1 MMTGFRNYVP
11 QDDGSFNLP
20 VENQEQGGYVR
31 PTRIYSP
38 PAEVMGLLAYEPAEK
53 ISFDERDV
61 ELDSHQI
68 LTTLGSFTTEEDPT
82 TAVETPCDLMMAN
95 VIEKEALVARRELQE
110 QADSIALAYSRSHR
124 ARIAASGSCLGLLS
138 ARQADVAQVKN
149 DVKASSKYLD
159 DFKKLVCSPSGLK
172 AESCMAAFA
181 STLATFGSTAK
192 CDVNNG
198 ECLEKG
204 LWKVYLST
212 TAINFA
218 KAIIS
223 ETEDSGA
230 GGFNV
235 ASPSYELQ
243 ERRLSDVADAALP
256 SLRSATASA
265 LPQDG
270 TSARVGARARRR
282 TDVKQHV
289 DKYKEM
295 VQEYANCLAA
305 IPTSK
310 CATNLAQMSSSD
322 AKVTAFYS
330 KTGLVTAACAGI
342 LTPSDCPVDMFS
354 KEVSFMWGNGG
365 VKSTYTKSKTSSY
378 IAKGLPAASRIDKFV
393 NFFTELFT
401 AA

>member
-1 MMTGFRNYVP
+1 
-11 QDDGSFNLP
+11 
-20 VENQEQGGYVR
+20 
-31 PTRIYSP
+31 
-38 PAEVMGLLAYEPAEK
+38 
-53 ISFDERDV
+53 
-61 ELDSHQI
+61 
-68 LTTLGSFTTEEDPT
+68 
-82 TAVETPCDLMMAN
+82 MMAK
-95 VIEKEALVARRELQE
+95 VIDREALVARRELQE
-110 QADSIALAYSRSHR
+110 QADSIALDFHRRHR
-124 ARIAASGSCLGLLS
+124 ARVAASGSCLGLLS
-138 ARQADVAQVKN
+138 AKQADVAQVKT
-149 DVKASSKYLD
+149 DVKASSKYLEA
-159 DFKKLVCSPSGLK
+159 FKHMVCSPSGLK

-181 STLATFGSTAK
+181 SAFATFASTAQ
-192 CDVNNG
+192 CNVNNG
-198 ECLEKG
+198 ECMDKGHWKEYVDVYAAETAKQAKDEEMKLLEYG
-204 LWKVYLST
+204 LADFELKQ
-212 TAINFA
+212 
-218 KAIIS
+218 K
-223 ETEDSGA
+223 
-230 GGFNV
+230 
-235 ASPSYELQ
+235 ELQ
-243 ERRLSDVADAALP
+243 ERRLLLSDVADAALP

-282 TDVKQHV
+282 TDVKEHV

-365 VKSTYTKSKTSSY
+365 VKSTYTRSKTSSY